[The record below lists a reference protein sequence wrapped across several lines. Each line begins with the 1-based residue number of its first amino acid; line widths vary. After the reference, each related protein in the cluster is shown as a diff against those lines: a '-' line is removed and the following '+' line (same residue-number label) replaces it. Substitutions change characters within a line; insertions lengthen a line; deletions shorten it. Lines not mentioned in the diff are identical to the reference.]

1 MQPHEVVAAG
11 GFEAYGA
18 AFEHHLRE
26 RVAGERPDIEGRAQH
41 PDRQLAGLHD
51 EGMPRIVRHVEIGLA
66 VEPHDPLPVPLAYGI
81 AQLGAVLQP
90 HLRPVLQM
98 QDGHVAG
105 MVGIG
110 LEPPGFR
117 QAQPCQ
123 PGCRDRDHDH
133 GCRSRCGHPT
143 PPCEPRGALH
153 GVVGV
158 DTRVEPP

>member
-11 GFEAYGA
+11 GFEAYDA

-98 QDGHVAG
+98 
-105 MVGIG
+105 
-110 LEPPGFR
+110 
-117 QAQPCQ
+117 
-123 PGCRDRDHDH
+123 
-133 GCRSRCGHPT
+133 
-143 PPCEPRGALH
+143 
-153 GVVGV
+153 
-158 DTRVEPP
+158 